1 MNEQP
6 TNVPHAP
13 EMPPP
18 IERGKGDEIIAIRDL
33 KVHFDLGGGGIFDRL
48 INRNSVKRV
57 VKAVDGV
64 TIDIYPGE
72 TLGLVGE
79 SGCGKS
85 TLGRAILR
93 LTEPTSGHVFF
104 RGRDLSLFSKIPS
117 WVKSVSLI
125 VAAIIWVAWEIIF
138 ILQHYRKSYGL
149 GGMEARIV
157 GAFNSFFSNL
167 VGAGLGA
174 SFLTFLSYTLL
185 TFLNALFHFFLLRGI
200 LRLIASQRA
209 EKGMRKLRR
218 HMQMIFQD
226 PYASLNP
233 RMTVGQI
240 VGEPVET
247 FHGSSADQER
257 PAWLKIVGLI
267 LGILVGI
274 IVGLY
279 VAVLGLYLIIWVI
292 RIIPVMTP
300 PLHSV
305 IVALSGFIGY
315 GAGSLARNL
324 IVHKTFRII
333 LAIVGGAIG
342 LGLAFLAGS
351 LLKRRGVELNIFLQI
366 LLTII
371 SFIVGWRIAARIKPE
386 LHALG
391 GKINHRV
398 QELMETVGLN
408 RRFIKRF
415 PHEFSGGQRQRIG
428 IARAL
433 AVDPDFIVA
442 DEPISALDVSIQAQI
457 MNLME
462 RLQREKNLTYLFIS
476 HDLRAIRHV
485 SDRVAV
491 MYLGKLVEIADA
503 KVIYDEPLMP
513 YTKALISAVPVPD
526 PEIEAT
532 RQRIVLEG
540 DVPSPINPPQGCR
553 FHTRCPYAIEACK
566 EVVPPLA
573 EIKPN
578 HFAACIRIS
587 PEQPDIERVAPG
599 DAPGLR
605 DAQRV
610 IAT

>member
-6 TNVPHAP
+6 TSIPNEPR
-13 EMPPP
+13 MPPP
-18 IERGKGDEIIAIRDL
+18 IERGKGSELLAIRQL
-33 KVHFDLGGGGIFDRL
+33 KVHFDLGGGGMLDKL
-48 INRNSVKRV
+48 IRSNSVKRV

-93 LTEPTSGHVFF
+93 LTEPTSGQVLF
-104 RGRDLSLFSKIPS
+104 RGQDLASLTQR
-117 WVKSVSLI
+117 
-125 VAAIIWVAWEIIF
+125 EMRE
-138 ILQHYRKSYGL
+138 HRKHL
-149 GGMEARIV
+149 
-157 GAFNSFFSNL
+157 
-167 VGAGLGA
+167 
-174 SFLTFLSYTLL
+174 
-185 TFLNALFHFFLLRGI
+185 
-200 LRLIASQRA
+200 
-209 EKGMRKLRR
+209 
-218 HMQMIFQD
+218 QMIFQD

-240 VGEPVET
+240 IGEPIET
-247 FHGSSADQER
+247 FR
-257 PAWLKIVGLI
+257 
-267 LGILVGI
+267 
-274 IVGLY
+274 
-279 VAVLGLYLIIWVI
+279 
-292 RIIPVMTP
+292 
-300 PLHSV
+300 
-305 IVALSGFIGY
+305 
-315 GAGSLARNL
+315 LAEGRASE
-324 IVHKTFRII
+324 V
-333 LAIVGGAIG
+333 
-342 LGLAFLAGS
+342 
-351 LLKRRGVELNIFLQI
+351 
-366 LLTII
+366 
-371 SFIVGWRIAARIKPE
+371 
-386 LHALG
+386 
-391 GKINHRV
+391 RV
-398 QELMETVGLN
+398 RELMETVGLSP
-408 RRFIKRF
+408 RFIKRF

-462 RLQREKNLTYLFIS
+462 RLQKEKNLTYLFIS

-503 KVIYDEPLMP
+503 RVIYYEPLMP

-532 RQRIVLEG
+532 RRRMVLEG

-553 FHTRCPYAIEACK
+553 FHTRCPYAIQACK

-587 PEQPDIERVAPG
+587 PEEPDIERVAPG

-605 DAQRV
+605 DAQRI